1 MLIIHATQKLLNTS
15 WLNTSLYISQP
26 SEGQM
31 LHSWYSRLL
40 STGFPGKL
48 FVMYVHDPSLLTIV
62 CRGKTIKGTWKEFMD
77 RLPALLK
84 KVGFRSSFI
93 RNETPHID
101 DHVIAKTNSRSMFA
115 HMNQMV
121 IQLEFE
127 CSRFNSY
134 DNISQDILEERM
146 MDYLYQ
152 AVDKSKT
159 YITATNYWKQRGF
172 IG

>member
-31 LHSWYSRLL
+31 L
-40 STGFPGKL
+40 
-48 FVMYVHDPSLLTIV
+48 
-62 CRGKTIKGTWKEFMD
+62 
-77 RLPALLK
+77 
-84 KVGFRSSFI
+84 
-93 RNETPHID
+93 
-101 DHVIAKTNSRSMFA
+101 A

-134 DNISQDILEERM
+134 DNISQDLLEERM

-152 AVDKSKT
+152 AGDKT
-159 YITATNYWKQRGF
+159 NIYITATDYWKQRGV